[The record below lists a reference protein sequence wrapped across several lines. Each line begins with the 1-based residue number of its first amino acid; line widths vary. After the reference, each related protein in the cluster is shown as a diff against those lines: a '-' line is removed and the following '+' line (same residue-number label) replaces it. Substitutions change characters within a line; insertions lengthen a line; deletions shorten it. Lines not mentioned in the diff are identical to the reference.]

1 MPTNIKQIEF
11 LARAIVNR
19 LEDRGLVEFG
29 DAEIGI
35 QIVTRTLE
43 DNFQAYDS
51 IEAEARGRLAKTMG
65 ENFVITRS
73 GEERLIGWR
82 NTLLRDENGSVI
94 GTFSAGADIT
104 ERHRAVEALRTAEE
118 RTRFALEAA
127 DQALYRAKEDGRNRI
142 RT

>member
-43 DNFQAYDS
+43 ENFLAYDT
-51 IEAEARGRLAKTMG
+51 IEQEARGRLAKSIG
-65 ENFVITRS
+65 EREPTEAELTDEMLRVAVERNFV
-73 GEERLIGWR
+73 L
-82 NTLLRDENGSVI
+82 
-94 GTFSAGADIT
+94 
-104 ERHRAVEALRTAEE
+104 
-118 RTRFALEAA
+118 
-127 DQALYRAKEDGRNRI
+127 
-142 RT
+142 

>member
-1 MPTNIKQIEF
+1 MPINIRQVEF

-51 IEAEARGRLAKTMG
+51 IEQEARARLAKTIGTREPSESEVAEEMQRVAA
-65 ENFVITRS
+65 ERNFV
-73 GEERLIGWR
+73 L
-82 NTLLRDENGSVI
+82 
-94 GTFSAGADIT
+94 
-104 ERHRAVEALRTAEE
+104 
-118 RTRFALEAA
+118 
-127 DQALYRAKEDGRNRI
+127 
-142 RT
+142 